1 MCFSLGT
8 LAFRLRQWGKPHKKP
23 HHNIK
28 VDLPG
33 LKRSH
38 LFLYSLFFVSV
49 LVFAGSVALPKA
61 SANGVY
67 EPHFVFKHNGH
78 VVTFLDVTVSSTF
91 ELEVCID
98 SIPQGY
104 SMVGF
109 LVRIKWTPISQLEVT
124 GVFPNP
130 GGQFQTYL
138 SNALGES
145 QQQHK
150 DISTKSLSL
159 YKVRFHCLTEGTC
172 TITFRAPL
180 PPSIDI
186 QLDAGGATEEYT
198 IDPTPLVCNQHPPGP
213 STPYHYVGGELFSA
227 NKLVVLSPYLALF
240 GVVAV
245 AAVALKRRKD

>member
-1 MCFSLGT
+1 
-8 LAFRLRQWGKPHKKP
+8 
-23 HHNIK
+23 
-28 VDLPG
+28 
-33 LKRSH
+33 
-38 LFLYSLFFVSV
+38 LFFVSI

-78 VVTFLDVTVSSTF
+78 VVTSLDVTVGSTF

-124 GVFPNP
+124 GVLPNP
-130 GGQFQTYL
+130 GGLFQTYL

-145 QQQHK
+145 EQQHK
-150 DISTKSLSL
+150 NILTKSLSL
-159 YKVRFHCLTEGTC
+159 YKVRFHCLAEGTC

-186 QLDAGGATEEYT
+186 QLDAGGATEEYA
-198 IDPTPLVCNQHPPGP
+198 IDPTPLVCNQHSGPPPEGP
-213 STPYHYVGGELFSA
+213 NNHVGGEVFSA
-227 NKLVVLSPYLALF
+227 NKLVVLSPYLALI
-240 GVVAV
+240 GIVAV
-245 AAVALKRRKD
+245 AAIVIKRRRN

>member
-1 MCFSLGT
+1 M
-8 LAFRLRQWGKPHKKP
+8 
-23 HHNIK
+23 
-28 VDLPG
+28 DLPG

-38 LFLYSLFFVSV
+38 LFLYSLFFVSI

-78 VVTFLDVTVSSTF
+78 VVTSLDVTVSSTF

-124 GVFPNP
+124 AVLPNP
-130 GGQFQTYL
+130 GGLFQTYL

-150 DISTKSLSL
+150 NILTKSLSL
-159 YKVRFHCLTEGTC
+159 YKVRFHCLAEGTC

-213 STPYHYVGGELFSA
+213 STPYHYVGGELFTA
-227 NKLVVLSPYLALF
+227 DKLAVLSPYLALI

-245 AAVALKRRKD
+245 GAIVAKRKWAD